1 MVRKKWYRECSW
13 IDEISEKETIQGV
26 FYRTLRNYLKEENVS
41 LNSYFNLL
49 HKRVTGIDITNGT
62 AHYTVIKLVKA
73 NKIPFP
79 YLIDNMTEVFE
90 VDERA
95 FLCWYYVNRQ
105 LRGNIRLSKL
115 LKPYYYGYDGAKLN
129 EVPELFDIGKEEEDL
144 NVVVKKLSKEEKLRK
159 EIKRKDILERA
170 LAIEI
175 AEGRLHKSIPYG
187 DLKATW
193 K

>member
-62 AHYTVIKLVKA
+62 AHYTVRKLVKA

-95 FLCWYYVNRQ
+95 FLCWYCVNRQ

-115 LKPYYYGYDGAKLN
+115 LKPYYDEYDGAKLN
-129 EVPELFDIGKEEEDL
+129 EVPELFDIGKEEEYL

-159 EIKRKDILERA
+159 EMKRKDILERA

>member
-13 IDEISEKETIQGV
+13 IDEIAEKETIQGI
-26 FYRTLRNYLKEENVS
+26 FYKALRNYLKEENVS
-41 LNSYFNLL
+41 LNNYFNLL
-49 HKRVTGIDITNGT
+49 HKRVRGIDITNGT
-62 AHYTVIKLVKA
+62 AHYTVRKLVKA

-79 YLIDNMTEVFE
+79 YLIDNMTEVF
-90 VDERA
+90 DNKERG
-95 FLCWYYVNRQ
+95 FLCWYFVNKQ
-105 LRGNIRLSKL
+105 SKGTVRLSKL
-115 LKPYYYGYDGAKLN
+115 LKPYYDEYDGTTLK
-129 EVPELFDIGKEEEDL
+129 EVPELFIVDEEEDL

-159 EIKRKDILERA
+159 EIKRKDILEKA

>member
-49 HKRVTGIDITNGT
+49 HKRVTGIDITNGI

-115 LKPYYYGYDGAKLN
+115 LKPYYDEYDGAKLN

-159 EIKRKDILERA
+159 KIKKKDILERA

>member
-13 IDEISEKETIQGV
+13 IDKISEKETIQGV
-26 FYRTLRNYLKEENVS
+26 FYRTLKNYLKEENVS

-62 AHYTVIKLVKA
+62 AHYTVRKLVKA

-115 LKPYYYGYDGAKLN
+115 LKPYYDEYDGAKLN
-129 EVPELFDIGKEEEDL
+129 EVPKLFDIGKEEEDL

-159 EIKRKDILERA
+159 EMKRKDILERA

>member
-49 HKRVTGIDITNGT
+49 HKRVTDIDITNGT
-62 AHYTVIKLVKA
+62 AHYTVRKLVKA

-115 LKPYYYGYDGAKLN
+115 LKPYYDEYDGAKLN
-129 EVPELFDIGKEEEDL
+129 EVPELFDIDNEEEDL

-159 EIKRKDILERA
+159 EMNRKEILERA

-187 DLKATW
+187 ELKATW

>member
-1 MVRKKWYRECSW
+1 MVRNKWYRECSW

-62 AHYTVIKLVKA
+62 AHYTVRKLVKA

-95 FLCWYYVNRQ
+95 YLCWYYVNIQ
-105 LRGNIRLSKL
+105 LGGNIRLSKL
-115 LKPYYYGYDGAKLN
+115 LKPYYDEYDGAKLN

-159 EIKRKDILERA
+159 EMKRKDILERT

>member
-26 FYRTLRNYLKEENVS
+26 FYRTLRNYLKEDNVS

-49 HKRVTGIDITNGT
+49 HKRVTDIDITNGT
-62 AHYTVIKLVKA
+62 AHYTVRKLVKA

-115 LKPYYYGYDGAKLN
+115 LKPYYDEYDGAKLN

-159 EIKRKDILERA
+159 EMKRKDILERA

-187 DLKATW
+187 ELKATW

>member
-26 FYRTLRNYLKEENVS
+26 FYRTLRNYLKDENVS
-41 LNSYFNLL
+41 LNNYFNLL
-49 HKRVTGIDITNGT
+49 HNRVTGIDITNGT
-62 AHYTVIKLVKA
+62 ARYTVRKLVKA

-105 LRGNIRLSKL
+105 NTDTIRLSKL
-115 LKPYYYGYDGAKLN
+115 LKPYYDEYDGITLK
-129 EVPELFDIGKEEEDL
+129 EVPELFIVDEEEDL

-159 EIKRKDILERA
+159 EMKRKDILERA

>member
-13 IDEISEKETIQGV
+13 IDEISEKETIQGI
-26 FYRTLRNYLKEENVS
+26 FYRTLRNYLKDENVS
-41 LNSYFNLL
+41 LNNYFNLL
-49 HKRVTGIDITNGT
+49 HNRVTGIDITNGT
-62 AHYTVIKLVKA
+62 AHYTVRKLVKA

-115 LKPYYYGYDGAKLN
+115 LKPYYDEYDGATLK
-129 EVPELFDIGKEEEDL
+129 EVPELFDISKDEEDL

-159 EIKRKDILERA
+159 EMKRKDILERA